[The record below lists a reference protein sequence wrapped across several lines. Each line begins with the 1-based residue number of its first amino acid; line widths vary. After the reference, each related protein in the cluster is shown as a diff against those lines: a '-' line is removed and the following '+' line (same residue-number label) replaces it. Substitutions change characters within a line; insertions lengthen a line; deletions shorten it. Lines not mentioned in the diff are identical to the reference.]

1 MKNDWETIA
10 LRKKQCALINNPSL
24 QKVWPEKNLEFTR
37 LCMQNIYHDFS
48 TF

>member
-24 QKVWPEKNLEFTR
+24 QKVWPEKKSG
-37 LCMQNIYHDFS
+37 IYS
-48 TF
+48 LVYAKYLS